1 MDLRITSKCEIF
13 IISVKYANVTFW
25 NKLVQKL
32 NCITNNNGK
41 KDEVHTVPAP
51 LLGAASIQK
60 KIFWPSDYHIK
71 ST

>member
-1 MDLRITSKCEIF
+1 MILCNNV
-13 IISVKYANVTFW
+13 IIA
-25 NKLVQKL
+25 
-32 NCITNNNGK
+32 
-41 KDEVHTVPAP
+41 DTVPAP